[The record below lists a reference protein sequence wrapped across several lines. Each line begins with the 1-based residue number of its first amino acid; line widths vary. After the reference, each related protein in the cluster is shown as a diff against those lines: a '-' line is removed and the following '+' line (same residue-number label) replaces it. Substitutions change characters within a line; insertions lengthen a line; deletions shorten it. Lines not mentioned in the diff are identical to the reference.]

1 MRDRLLKEG
10 LTPSQVENFQR
21 ATLLT
26 RDRRELIRERAHRLQ
41 WKVLDALQKHG
52 LSEVHLLGS
61 TGYGYGD
68 TGRELLDEVY
78 ADLFGCQAALVRLQF
93 VSGTHAIACGLFG
106 NLRPGDELV
115 SLSGDPYDTLS
126 TVIGQKGTVA

>member
-1 MRDRLLKEG
+1 MAPVIRERLSLEG
-10 LTPSQVENFQR
+10 LRPEQIEHFQQ
-21 ATLLT
+21 ASLQT
-26 RDRRELIRERAHRLQ
+26 RDLREQMRERAHRLQ
-41 WKVLDALQKHG
+41 WRILDALQGHG

-78 ADLFGCQAALVRLQF
+78 GDLFGCEAALVRLQF

-115 SLSGDPYDTLS
+115 SLSGEP
-126 TVIGQKGTVA
+126 V